1 MDYNRTQEHVE
12 LVFDDGSKLTSK
24 KLEAF
29 LLYEIF
35 AVSAELLKLE
45 MARLQTKGDKPNA

>member
-45 MARLQTKGDKPNA
+45 MAKLQAKGDKPNA